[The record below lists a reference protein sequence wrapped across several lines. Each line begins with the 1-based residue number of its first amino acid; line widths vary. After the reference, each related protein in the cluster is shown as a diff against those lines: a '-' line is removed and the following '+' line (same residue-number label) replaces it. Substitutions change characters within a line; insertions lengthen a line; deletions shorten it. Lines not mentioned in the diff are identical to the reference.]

1 VVNAGS
7 ETAEA
12 AVGGR
17 AGGGGEAGGRAADGR
32 AADGRAAD
40 GRAADRRAKRAR
52 LLQILDDR
60 EADALVLTSAPSLA
74 WYLDG
79 ARIHVS
85 LAADPIVSL
94 RVSRDGDEL
103 VLSSNE
109 RDRLVT
115 EELPDGLELR
125 EYEWHEPAPELDG
138 LSENV
143 VSRELR
149 EARRELLPGELAR
162 YRSLCAD
169 AAAAATD
176 ALLTCT
182 PEWSERRLA
191 AEVGGALI
199 AAGAD
204 PLVLLVAGS
213 SRSRH
218 PHPLPTDAPLGSSA
232 MLVICARRDGM
243 IVNLTRSVSFED
255 LGAEARDRQR
265 RIFEVE
271 AAAFD
276 AMRPGVQLREVLA
289 TIARAYPAAGFAE
302 QQWRG
307 HHQGGAAGY
316 AGRDPRA
323 TPSTDDTIVFGQAFS
338 WNPWVPGAKVE
349 DTVLLTRAERRPGHE
364 HPGQANAGQ
373 EHPSQEHPVVEP
385 LTVDPRW
392 PTVEV
397 AGRARPDTLQR

>member
-1 VVNAGS
+1 MV
-7 ETAEA
+7 
-12 AVGGR
+12 R
-17 AGGGGEAGGRAADGR
+17 PD
-32 AADGRAAD
+32 
-40 GRAADRRAKRAR
+40 ADRPAEDRRVKRAR
-52 LLQILDDR
+52 LLRILDDR
-60 EADALVLTSAPSLA
+60 DADALVLTSAPSLA

-85 LAADPIVSL
+85 LAADPLVSM

-109 RDRLVT
+109 RERLVA
-115 EELPDGLELR
+115 EELPAGLELR
-125 EYEWHEPAPELDG
+125 EYEWHEPPPALDG
-138 LSENV
+138 LSE
-143 VSRELR
+143 SAIAGELR
-149 EARRELLPGELAR
+149 AARRELLPGELAR

-169 AAAAATD
+169 TAAAATD
-176 ALLTCT
+176 VLLACT
-182 PEWSERRLA
+182 PQWSERRLA
-191 AEVGGALI
+191 AAIGGALI

-243 IVNLTRSVSFED
+243 IVNLTRSVSFDEI
-255 LGAEARDRQR
+255 GAAARDRQR

-276 AMRPGVQLREVLA
+276 AMRPGVELREVLA
-289 TIARAYPAAGFAE
+289 TIAGAYPAAGFAE
-302 QQWRG
+302 QHWRG

-323 TPSTDDTIVFGQAFS
+323 TPSIDDTIVLGQAFS

-349 DTVLLTRAERRPGHE
+349 DTVLLSSA
-364 HPGQANAGQ
+364 GQSPSQ

-385 LTVDPRW
+385 LTLDPRW
-392 PTVEV
+392 PTIEI
-397 AGRARPDTLQR
+397 AGRARPDTMQR

>member
-1 VVNAGS
+1 MVNAGS
-7 ETAEA
+7 EVDE
-12 AVGGR
+12 
-17 AGGGGEAGGRAADGR
+17 RAADER
-32 AADGRAAD
+32 AADWRAPDGRAVDRRAGD
-40 GRAADRRAKRAR
+40 ERAADRLVKRER

-60 EADALVLTSAPSLA
+60 DADALVLTSAPSLA

-109 RDRLVT
+109 RDRLVA

-125 EYEWHEPAPELDG
+125 EYEWHESAPALDG
-138 LSENV
+138 LPENAIA
-143 VSRELR
+143 RELR
-149 EARRELLPGELAR
+149 QARRELLPGELAR
-162 YRSLCAD
+162 YRALCAD
-169 AAAAATD
+169 ATAAATD
-176 ALLTCT
+176 ALLACT
-182 PEWSERRLA
+182 PDWSERRLA
-191 AEVGGALI
+191 AEAGRSLI

-204 PLVLLVAGS
+204 PIVLLVAGN

-218 PHPLPTDAPLGSSA
+218 PHPLPTDASLGSSA

-302 QQWRG
+302 QQ
-307 HHQGGAAGY
+307 
-316 AGRDPRA
+316 
-323 TPSTDDTIVFGQAFS
+323 
-338 WNPWVPGAKVE
+338 
-349 DTVLLTRAERRPGHE
+349 
-364 HPGQANAGQ
+364 
-373 EHPSQEHPVVEP
+373 
-385 LTVDPRW
+385 
-392 PTVEV
+392 
-397 AGRARPDTLQR
+397 